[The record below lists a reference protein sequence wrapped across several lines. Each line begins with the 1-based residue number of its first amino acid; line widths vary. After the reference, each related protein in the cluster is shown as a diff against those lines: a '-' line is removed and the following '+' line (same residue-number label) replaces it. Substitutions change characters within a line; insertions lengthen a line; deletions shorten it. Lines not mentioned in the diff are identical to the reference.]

1 MKHIQPTELA
11 AWLREQPAESAP
23 LLLDVREPWEY
34 ALCHIA
40 GAVNQPMQTVPQAH
54 AQLDMAR
61 PTVVICHH
69 GMRSYQVG
77 VFLERAG
84 FDDIY
89 NLTGGVAAWAD
100 DVEPS
105 MARY

>member
-1 MKHIQPTELA
+1 MKQISPADLSRLLSEQA
-11 AWLREQPAESAP
+11 ANPP

-40 GAVNQPMQTVPQAH
+40 GSQNQPMNTITTTVDQFDPE
-54 AQLDMAR
+54 R

-69 GMRSYQVG
+69 GMRSYQVAS
-77 VFLERAG
+77 FLERAG
-84 FDDIY
+84 FDDVL
-89 NLTGGVAAWAD
+89 NLAGGVAAWAEE
-100 DVEPS
+100 VEPS